1 MCIYNAKTK
10 IAKSTTAIL
19 RLTSIYSV
27 DKGTAMWAYLG
38 GKLSLYENSNIN
50 SNFQSS
56 HPCLLSALQMLVK

>member
-27 DKGTAMWAYLG
+27 DKGTAM
-38 GKLSLYENSNIN
+38 
-50 SNFQSS
+50 
-56 HPCLLSALQMLVK
+56 